1 MSVEKLFP
9 GGKVSLSTT
18 HSYSNMAQEIKKN
31 PEVMESIFASA
42 KSIHLPL
49 VEKVIR
55 GGTDGARL
63 TSMGVPTPNIF
74 TGGHNLHSRYE
85 WLSIR
90 QATHSALLVEEI
102 VNYWVK

>member
-1 MSVEKLFP
+1 
-9 GGKVSLSTT
+9 
-18 HSYSNMAQEIKKN
+18 MAQGIKEN
-31 PEVMESIFASA
+31 PEVMDSIFTSA
-42 KSIHLPL
+42 KRIDLPL
-49 VEKVIR
+49 VEKIIR

-74 TGGHNLHSRYE
+74 TGAHNLHSRYE
-85 WLSIR
+85 WLSIK